1 MRVHVAVTVN
11 IESSIYSKYVIGSS
25 IPIAKGNYSLFILTF
40 SGSAAYSSIYKLVG
54 LFLFIMS
61 SPYHPTPA
69 TVKKKII
76 NVIPPPMMVFY

>member
-1 MRVHVAVTVN
+1 
-11 IESSIYSKYVIGSS
+11 
-25 IPIAKGNYSLFILTF
+25 
-40 SGSAAYSSIYKLVG
+40 

-76 NVIPPPMMVFY
+76 NVIPPPIIVFF